1 MTLTATAVM
10 STATRLLI
18 LQLRLRSQAANFFRM
33 MPLQLKPACVDSF
46 VSGFEGKRA
55 ELEDKH
61 DEGMVGLVLLE
72 VQSACGLHHP
82 VDRSGAT
89 SCGQPNLL

>member
-1 MTLTATAVM
+1 M

-18 LQLRLRSQAANFFRM
+18 LRLRLWSQAANFFRM

-46 VSGFEGKRA
+46 LSGFEGKRA

-61 DEGMVGLVLLE
+61 GEGMVGLVLLE
-72 VQSACGLHHP
+72 VQTACGLHNP
-82 VDRSGAT
+82 VDWSGAT
-89 SCGQPNLL
+89 SCSQLNLL